1 MKIAAILLLPF
12 LASAAEIP
20 KGGHVL
26 LKMMNSVSTR
36 TAQQGDQVYLQ
47 TAVPIAAEGQIV
59 VPAGSYVQGVVS
71 HAQRSGRVAGRA
83 ELGIRLETLTLA
95 GGKVLRFSPRLSS
108 VDPNDTDQKVIGEQD
123 TVKQGSD
130 HGRDAV
136 QVAILAGSGSSIGG
150 LADRSWKAA
159 GIGAAAGGAVGVA
172 TILLTRGREVDLK
185 QGSTLDVVFD
195 RAISIE

>member
-36 TAQQGDQVYLQ
+36 TAQEGDQVYLQ
-47 TAVPIAAEGQIV
+47 TAVPIVAEGQIV
-59 VPAGSYVQGVVS
+59 VPADSYVQGVVS

-95 GGKVLRFSPRLSS
+95 SGKVLRFSPRLSS
-108 VDPNDTDQKVIGEQD
+108 VDANDTDQKVAGEKD

-130 HGRDAV
+130 HARDAA
-136 QVAILAGSGSSIGG
+136 QIAIMAGSGASIGG

-172 TILLTRGREVDLK
+172 ATLLTRGGEVDLK